1 MILGLIFQFV
11 YQTWLQPWE
20 SLVIH
25 REETSLTVQTYRQ
38 AGEKEEGKEK
48 GSEIKLEELSRQ
60 IVQGTP

>member
-38 AGEKEEGKEK
+38 PGEKEEGTEK
-48 GSEIKLEELSRQ
+48 VIKLEELSRPM
-60 IVQGTP
+60 VQDTG